1 MTSSNPPASSHARSM
16 LAVLV
21 ISIAGVVRADD
32 PPVLH
37 EFVPEAGSEDVT
49 SMVSSAG
56 EEPAAILY
64 DGELLA
70 APDGGERRSD
80 ERAMVAPPGDGSGR
94 EAPGRRSPT
103 FRPDRVTSLEETL
116 GYYEVFTPAV
126 APFKRVT
133 SLDTIARIEDGTP
146 VLGVGDDQ
154 LVVLPVE
161 GADSAPPDDRP
172 RDRFWGSVV
181 ADFRSGTR
189 VPFPSVAPE
198 SRILTLRTE
207 PETPVKIERDG
218 SGNFFASTPHV
229 TGEVRVVFLTD
240 APRSFF
246 NAPAIPDVA
255 SDALAAEV
263 FPMDAALKRDAL
275 QFAGEIGVRAGDS
288 LPDVLAALTAH
299 FRAFEESSEP
309 PADTGNIFLDL
320 ARGQRGVCR
329 HRAYGFLIT
338 AQALG
343 VPTRF
348 VHNEA
353 HAWVEVKMVDVGWMR
368 IDLGGA
374 ASGLEAHGADDRP
387 VHRPAHPDPLPRPES
402 YQRSYSRLGESNT
415 TGLRS
420 GEGAAVSEANQA
432 VVGTQDVAEEGAAF
446 AAGAE
451 EGGAGT
457 DVNAI
462 FSEPE
467 TSRPRP
473 LRLALDREGYEAFRG
488 RALTITGRALDPDGS
503 GVAGLRVDV
512 LARRGGER
520 LLGVTVTREDGTFQA
535 AVGVPPDLEVGG
547 YELVVRSPGNAR
559 FFPATAH

>member
-1 MTSSNPPASSHARSM
+1 MIRFVPRRSIVLLSLLAAS
-16 LAVLV
+16 
-21 ISIAGVVRADD
+21 VVRADD

-49 SMVSSAG
+49 SMVSSAS

-70 APDGGERRSD
+70 APEGGERRSD

-146 VLGVGDDQ
+146 VLGVGDDR
-154 LVVLPVE
+154 LVILPVE
-161 GADSAPPDDRP
+161 GADSAPPDSRP
-172 RDRFWGSVV
+172 RDRFWGSVI

-189 VPFPSVAPE
+189 VPFPSVSPE

-240 APRSFF
+240 APRWFF

-255 SDALAAEV
+255 SDVLEDEV
-263 FPMDAALKRDAL
+263 FPMDVALKRDAL
-275 QFAGEIGVRAGDS
+275 QFAREIGVRAGDS
-288 LPDVLAALTAH
+288 LPDVLDALTAH

-353 HAWVEVKMVDVGWMR
+353 HAWVEVKMVEVGWMR

-402 YQRSYSRLGESNT
+402 YQRSYSRLGDANT

-432 VVGTQDVAEEGAAF
+432 VVGTQDPPSSEEPAAF
-446 AAGAE
+446 A
-451 EGGAGT
+451 EGGETSA

-462 FSEPE
+462 FSEAE
-467 TSRPRP
+467 GSRPRP
-473 LRLALDREGYEAFRG
+473 LRLALDRQGYEAFRG

-512 LARRGGER
+512 LSRRGGER

-559 FFPATAH
+559 FFPATAR